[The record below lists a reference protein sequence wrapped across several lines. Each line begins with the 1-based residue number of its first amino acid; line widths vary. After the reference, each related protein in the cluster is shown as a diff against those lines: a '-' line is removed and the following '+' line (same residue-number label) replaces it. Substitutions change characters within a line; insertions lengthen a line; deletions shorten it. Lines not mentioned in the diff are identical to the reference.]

1 MLQILCFVVHRNNR
15 MKLYGLNLKNI
26 DTKKGKFNK
35 HFQIQIS
42 NFKLDLRVTL
52 LQGDYC

>member
-1 MLQILCFVVHRNNR
+1 MLQILCFVVHQNNR
-15 MKLYGLNLKNI
+15 MKPYGLNLKNI